1 MQDQDDLAARR
12 PGLAARMRQPAELF
26 RMVGLVL
33 VLVLLPLAV
42 AVESNVGAG
51 GPLAHFDRDG
61 LAFDYPA
68 PWTVSQSGVN
78 LHYITILD
86 FLGSGTGRETCT
98 VVTPGPGIFGG
109 GSCEAQ
115 SKIGPGQVVVEISI
129 GSGPGGSAPI
139 DPTASNAVTVG
150 GLPATFEDVTSAAPG
165 SAVLKWELSVPGD
178 PTNRYHIQA
187 VINGPG
193 EEQLRAQVQ
202 ALVDSIRYDRAAP
215 S

>member
-12 PGLAARMRQPAELF
+12 PGLAARMRQPTELF

-42 AVESNVGAG
+42 AVESNTGAG

-68 PWTVSQSGVN
+68 TWTVSPSGVN
-78 LHYITILD
+78 LHLITVLD
-86 FLGSGTGRETCT
+86 FLGTGTGRETCT

-109 GSCEAQ
+109 ASCEAQ
-115 SKIGPGQVVVEISI
+115 FQIEPGQVVVEISI
-129 GSGPGGSAPI
+129 GTGPGGLAPI
-139 DPTASNAVTVG
+139 DPRATNAVKVG
-150 GLPATFEDVTSAAPG
+150 GLPATFEDVGSAAPG
-165 SAVLKWELSVPGD
+165 SAVLEWELSVPGD
-178 PTNRYHIQA
+178 STSRYHIQA
-187 VINGPG
+187 VIKGPG

-202 ALVDSIRYDRAAP
+202 ALVASIRFDPAAP